1 MYENRLNKMQ
11 KKGEKMR
18 GVDELEK
25 HKRDR
30 DRRKREDKRTE
41 RDLSLCPNAIFV
53 NPNVPI
59 FFAQYASLQKVL
71 TSEFLMYILY
81 II

>member
-1 MYENRLNKMQ
+1 
-11 KKGEKMR
+11 MR
-18 GVDELEK
+18 GADEVEK
-25 HKRDR
+25 HRRDR
-30 DRRKREDKRTE
+30 NRRKREDKRTE

-59 FFAQYASLQKVL
+59 FIAEYASLQKVL
-71 TSEFLMYILY
+71 TSEFHMYILY